1 MLKFLAKILS
11 LGIKPNFSQEVV
23 EKTKLV
29 NGISFIGVPISLFY
43 AFLFLFTGYLYFS
56 FVFGVGAVLFGLTL
70 LFTKWFGHRV
80 SRNYVSL
87 IAPILFGYVN
97 VIAGKD
103 AGFYLAFIVTT
114 IPALIIFDTYKQSA
128 FFITLSF
135 LILTISVACPFYV
148 KPLDTISYSLLVMI
162 INFKTVLIATLTV
175 VYLFKKE
182 LKNSKEIIEEKQAE
196 ILDSIRYAKRIQQA
210 SLPTEKYIKKTITKN
225 S

>member
-114 IPALIIFDTYKQSA
+114 IPALIIFDTTRQSV
-128 FFITLSF
+128 FYITLSF
-135 LILTISVACPFYV
+135 VILTASVIAQFYV
-148 KPLDTISYSLLVMI
+148 KPLADISYCMIIMI
-162 INFKTVLIATLTV
+162 INFTTVLMATLIV
-175 VYLFKKE
+175 VYLYKKE
-182 LKNSKEIIEEKQAE
+182 LENSKAIIEEKQTE
-196 ILDSIRYAKRIQQA
+196 ILDSIHYAKRIQQA
-210 SLPTEKYIKKTITKN
+210 SLPTAKYIKKSMTKN
-225 S
+225 N